1 MLFDHFIKV
10 NKMPRHP
17 DFEKIYRAFMKRYCG
32 SASNE
37 CEKGRSVYY
46 AWLSKM
52 GLDDTKPYRL
62 PQEKFRWAQPT
73 FNIIKQDREA
83 KYYKVEAL
91 FPIVSMNRNVYT
103 RDELVKAAR
112 TLIGKPVNLN
122 HQHALAGVTIVDAEY
137 EDEAVECLIRV
148 ERKAQWNGH
157 PLTSLID
164 NGEIIHVSIEGTC
177 RTNIQDNEGVKC
189 QGLVLTGLAL
199 LTKDV
204 LPGVPLTRIFPV
216 EKLVENF
223 TLKEG
228 GEKLSEQET
237 KKVEKE
243 TSQAEDD
250 SNNTV
255 TEKAN
260 PENKKAEEP
269 LVKKINQLETT
280 IKLLQEQVEN
290 QQTKIQQLIQ
300 KKEEL
305 EAKLKKAKRFS
316 RIIVHI

>member
-1 MLFDHFIKV
+1 L
-10 NKMPRHP
+10 PRHP
-17 DFEKIYRAFMKRYCG
+17 DFEKIYKAFMKRYCR
-32 SASNE
+32 SAEKE
-37 CEKGRSVYY
+37 CEKGKQVYY
-46 AWLSKM
+46 AWLNKM
-52 GLDDTKPYRL
+52 GLDDTKPYRK
-62 PQEKFRWAQPT
+62 PQEKFRWAKPA
-73 FNIIKQDREA
+73 FDVIRQDKEA

-91 FPIVSMNRNVYT
+91 FPTVSMNRNVYT

-122 HQHALAGVTIVDAEY
+122 HQHSLAGVTIVDADY
-137 EDEAVECLIRV
+137 EDEAVECLLRV
-148 ERKAQWNGH
+148 ERTAQWNGQ

-177 RTNIQDNEGVKC
+177 RTNIQDAEGVKC

-204 LPGVPLTRIFPV
+204 LPGLPLTRIIPV

-237 KKVEKE
+237 EKVEKE
-243 TSQAEDD
+243 TSQAKDD

-255 TEKAN
+255 TEKAD
-260 PENKKAEEP
+260 PEKEKAEEP
-269 LVKKINQLETT
+269 LLKKINQLETT
-280 IKLLQEQVEN
+280 IKLLQEQVEK

-316 RIIVHI
+316 RIIVRI